1 MTHCFQ
7 YIMKRASATNPHWHM
22 QPLTVVYGESAPSR
36 VLIQKIAMVWHGL
49 WINRTCWHCKLT
61 VSNFALDLFTAD
73 SNIQSE
79 LSHKFTARPIDS
91 VYSPPPLS
99 ALIVL
104 FEYYVKVTAHWLLC
118 LVAHSIT
125 NAVHQH
131 KLLTWADQ
139 YDRICCWLQAADLWY
154 KSEKIEPLQGNM
166 TCRGMVDRPKQV
178 CGE

>member
-7 YIMKRASATNPHWHM
+7 YIMKRASATNPHWHV

-36 VLIQKIAMVWHGL
+36 LLIQKIAMVWHGL

-104 FEYYVKVTAHWLLC
+104 FENYVKVTAHWLLC
-118 LVAHSIT
+118 VW
-125 NAVHQH
+125 
-131 KLLTWADQ
+131 LLTQ
-139 YDRICCWLQAADLWY
+139 SQMRYINTNSSFEQ
-154 KSEKIEPLQGNM
+154 INM
-166 TCRGMVDRPKQV
+166 TAYAFDYKQQIS
-178 CGE
+178 GINQRR